1 MVLTNAQLT
10 AFFESADQ
18 MAIPRET
25 VARLAQEGITSADD
39 LSEFDKSSIC
49 QIADNLR
56 RPGGRIPDPNNDGAT
71 IPTPPFVFGAKS
83 QQRLNVACNLVRF
96 YNMIGRTLTAS
107 NLTWSTTMVNFKDLW
122 KAVVD
127 RKASDD
133 PDCPKITKTLPVMRW
148 VESFTDH
155 LHRCIGV
162 RFVPLA
168 YVVRE
173 EVTVPGICPPL
184 KLSQPYSEE
193 YGSVEEDMIARAS
206 HSNGLYAD
214 DNAEVYYKLEEATR
228 STTYAASIAPFQKKK
243 DGRSAFLAIVAQFAG
258 NDKWDG
264 ELKKQDIILH
274 TRKW

>member
-133 PDCPKITKTLPVMRW
+133 PD
-148 VESFTDH
+148 
-155 LHRCIGV
+155 
-162 RFVPLA
+162 
-168 YVVRE
+168 
-173 EVTVPGICPPL
+173 
-184 KLSQPYSEE
+184 
-193 YGSVEEDMIARAS
+193 
-206 HSNGLYAD
+206 
-214 DNAEVYYKLEEATR
+214 
-228 STTYAASIAPFQKKK
+228 
-243 DGRSAFLAIVAQFAG
+243 
-258 NDKWDG
+258 
-264 ELKKQDIILH
+264 
-274 TRKW
+274 